1 MLSYAHGGCE
11 TPLLGHTIGED
22 LERAAR
28 DFGDRDALVSC
39 AQDLR
44 YTYAELDAA
53 VDQVA
58 RGLLQAGV
66 EKGGRVGIWA
76 PNCAGWV
83 LVQYATAQVGAI
95 PVNIKPAHPSLEL
108 SFLLRQSGLR
118 PLFT

>member
-1 MLSYAHGGCE
+1 MLSYAPGGRE
-11 TPLLGHTIGED
+11 TPLTGHTIGED

-66 EKGGRVGIWA
+66 EKGDRGAIWA
-76 PNCAGWV
+76 R
-83 LVQYATAQVGAI
+83 TA
-95 PVNIKPAHPSLEL
+95 
-108 SFLLRQSGLR
+108 RSGCSSSTR
-118 PLFT
+118 PRRSARSSSTSTPP